1 MDNKERK
8 EHNKKVI
15 LTYLKQSGA
24 LYNTGN
30 MYHAQKAFV
39 INSVL
44 KWVLNKVDSGDYDY
58 NDVTF
63 YIQSMNDYVN
73 GDLRVYW
80 SEDGSLVIGA

>member
-1 MDNKERK
+1 MDKSTK

-24 LYNTGN
+24 LHTIGN
-30 MYHAQKAFV
+30 MCYAQKAFV

-44 KWVLNKVDSGDYDY
+44 KWVLDKVDAGEYSY

-63 YIQSMNDYVN
+63 YLESMNDFLDGN
-73 GDLRVYW
+73 LRVYW